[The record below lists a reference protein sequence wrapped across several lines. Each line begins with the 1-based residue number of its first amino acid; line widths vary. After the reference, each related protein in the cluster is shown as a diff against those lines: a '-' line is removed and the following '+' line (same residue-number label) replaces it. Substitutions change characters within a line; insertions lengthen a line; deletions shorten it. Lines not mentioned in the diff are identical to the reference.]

1 MIKNLIR
8 LCLYV
13 IWSDQSSAFA
23 VCLDYL
29 LIKLLHLDKPPD
41 NVLILIIE

>member
-1 MIKNLIR
+1 MIW
-8 LCLYV
+8 Y
-13 IWSDQSSAFA
+13 DQSSSVSA

-41 NVLILIIE
+41 IVLIVITE

>member
-1 MIKNLIR
+1 MWFGPIKAA
-8 LCLYV
+8 
-13 IWSDQSSAFA
+13 SA

-29 LIKLLHLDKPPD
+29 LIKSLDLDKPPD